1 MKGVK
6 KVHPFRTNSRLE
18 KFANRFLTRRGRGRE
33 ASRSGESTRRGIKKG
48 KKEKKARAKFTLLNE
63 TRTRVDSRGYDLS
76 RYASRKGKKETCK
89 IRVDCDVIN

>member
-18 KFANRFLTRRGRGRE
+18 KFANRFLTRR
-33 ASRSGESTRRGIKKG
+33 RRGEGSEQERREHEKRNKKG
-48 KKEKKARAKFTLLNE
+48 KKGKKARAKFTLLNE

-76 RYASRKGKKETCK
+76 RYASRKGKKETRK